1 MLSFFRRIIN
11 SKVGIIVTF
20 VVLGVI
26 ALAFAAGD
34 VTNLSTGTGG
44 LTGNDVA
51 KVGKVDITVA
61 DLRGRADEEVQI
73 ARQQQPALDMAG
85 FIAAG
90 GLDGTLQRLVTTTA
104 LAEFGRAQGMI
115 VSKRAVDGQ
124 IASIPAL
131 QGPNGQFD
139 EQLYRRILAERKL
152 TDKQVRGDIVRDTLV
167 AQLTGPTIGATQV
180 PQQLAVPYASLLLE
194 KRAGLV
200 GFVPAAS
207 VAAGPAPTQAELQ
220 AFYARN
226 LRRYGVP
233 ERRTIRYALVS
244 ADQVRAQPTDAEIAQ
259 AYNQNRAQYQPTEKR
274 TIQQVIV
281 TDQAGAAALAAK
293 VRGGA
298 TVAAAATQAGLE
310 ASTLTAVTKVD
321 YARQTSAALAD
332 QLFAAQRGAVVGP
345 VRGPLGFVVAR
356 VEAVEQVPGRTL
368 PQARDEIAATLA
380 KQKSAEA
387 LADVHNAL
395 DDALAKNATF
405 DEVVADR
412 KLQARATPPLTAQGV
427 NPDAPGQPDPALA
440 PIVTAAFQAVDGD
453 PPQLVQTG
461 QDGSFAVVAIGNV
474 APAAPRPFAQIAPR
488 VTADFVAD
496 RRRQA
501 ARRIAGQVLAKVNG
515 GTALPQAL
523 AGAGVST
530 PAARPISA
538 IRAQLAQAQG
548 GAEPALALMFSM
560 AQGTAKL
567 LEAPQNAGWLIIKLD
582 RIERAD
588 ASRNTAAIAGA
599 RGDIARQVGRE
610 LAEQFARA
618 ARAEV
623 GVKIDPAAVSR
634 VRADLTGAA
643 GS

>member
-1 MLSFFRRIIN
+1 M
-11 SKVGIIVTF
+11 IVTF
-20 VVLGVI
+20 AVLGVI
-26 ALAFAAGD
+26 AIAFAAGD
-34 VTNLSTGTGG
+34 VTNLSTGSGG

-61 DLRGRADEEVQI
+61 DLRGRVDEEVQL
-73 ARQQQPALDMAG
+73 ARQQQPTLDVAG

-90 GLDGTLQRLVTTTA
+90 GLEGALQRLVTTTA

-152 TDKQVRGDIVRDTLV
+152 TDQQVRRDITRDTLV
-167 AQLTGPTIGATQV
+167 AQLTGPTIGAAQV
-180 PQQLAVPYASLLLE
+180 PQQLAIPYASLLLE
-194 KRAGLV
+194 KRAGQV
-200 GFVPAAS
+200 GFVPAAAL
-207 VAAGPAPTQAELQ
+207 AAGPAPTSAELQ
-220 AFYARN
+220 TFYGRN
-226 LRRYGVP
+226 LRRYSVP

-259 AYNQNRAQYQPTEKR
+259 AYNGSRARYQPTEKR

-281 TDQAGAAALAAK
+281 ADQAGAAALAAK

-310 ASTLTAVTKVD
+310 ASTLTGTAKAD

-332 QLFAAQRGAVVGP
+332 QVYTAQRGAVVGP

-356 VEAVEQVPGRTL
+356 VEAVEQVAGRTL
-368 PQARDEIAATLA
+368 AQARDEIAATLA
-380 KQKSAEA
+380 KQKSTEA
-387 LADVHNAL
+387 LADAHNAI

-405 DEVVADR
+405 DEVAADR
-412 KLQARATPPLTAQGV
+412 KLQARTTPPLTARGID
-427 NPDAPGQPDPALA
+427 PDAPGQPDPALA
-440 PIVTAAFQAVDGD
+440 PLVTAAFQAEEGD
-453 PPQLVQTG
+453 APQIVQTG
-461 QDGSFAVVAIGNV
+461 RDGSFAVVAVGNI

-488 VTADFVAD
+488 VTADLIAD

-515 GTALPQAL
+515 GAALPQAL
-523 AGAGVST
+523 AGSGVAT

-538 IRAQLAQAQG
+538 TRAQLAQVQG

-560 AQGTAKL
+560 AQGSAKL

-582 RIERAD
+582 RVERAD
-588 ASRNTAAIAGA
+588 AGRNPAAIAGA
-599 RGDIARQVGRE
+599 RGDISRLIGRE

-618 ARAEV
+618 AGAEV
-623 GVKIDPAAVSR
+623 GVRTDPSAVAR
-634 VRADLTGAA
+634 VRADLTGAN
-643 GS
+643 